1 MYGSDIDVNRT
12 RKSINAPKIQ
22 RQHVVNN
29 HTASSAKPGDV
40 ISFQMPKLGEHDM
53 IVPGS
58 FYISFKLD
66 VKSDKD
72 KKPTIVQ
79 NIGERSQKRW

>member
-22 RQHVVNN
+22 RQHVVSN
-29 HTASSAKPGDV
+29 HTPSLEKPGDV
-40 ISFQMPKLGEHDM
+40 ISFEMPKLGEHDM

-72 KKPTIVQ
+72 KKRTIVQ
-79 NIGERSQKRW
+79 NIGRKIAKRW